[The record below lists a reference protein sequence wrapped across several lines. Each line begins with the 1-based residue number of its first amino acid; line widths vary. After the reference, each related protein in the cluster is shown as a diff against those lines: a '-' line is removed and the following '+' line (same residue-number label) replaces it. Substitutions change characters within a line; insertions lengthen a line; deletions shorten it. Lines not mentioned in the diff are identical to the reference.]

1 MIALLWTT
9 EALPLEVTSL
19 LPVVILPMMGLM
31 KTGDVAREYFTGANM
46 LLLAAMGVAAAA
58 QVRFST
64 TNIIGWQTPTM
75 QFNINYIQLM
85 TVHRFSIAQL

>member
-58 QVRFST
+58 QV
-64 TNIIGWQTPTM
+64 TNILGWQTPTM
-75 QFNINYIQLM
+75 QFTMNYFQLKLIN
-85 TVHRFSIAQL
+85 

>member
-64 TNIIGWQTPTM
+64 NKHLRLANPNNAIHNELLSIET
-75 QFNINYIQLM
+75 QLN
-85 TVHRFSIAQL
+85 

>member
-1 MIALLWTT
+1 
-9 EALPLEVTSL
+9 
-19 LPVVILPMMGLM
+19 MGLM

-64 TNIIGWQTPTM
+64 NKHLRLVNPNNAIQHKLHSIETH
-75 QFNINYIQLM
+75 QLM
-85 TVHRFSIAQL
+85 TVENASLVINSQIHKYLFSTFLL

>member
-19 LPVVILPMMGLM
+19 LPVVILPMMGIM

-75 QFNINYIQLM
+75 QFNMNYIQLKL
-85 TVHRFSIAQL
+85 IN